1 MLQLFCIGAGA
12 VSADQFKD
20 LKNHWAK
27 GYIDILCQRN
37 IINGYSNG
45 TFAPNKSLT
54 KAEAAK
60 LICLSAEIQPSST
73 VDTNLT
79 DINMHWAK
87 KYIAVLPETPNK
99 NGQFQPNTQITRAEF
114 AQMVVGAMYVDTA
127 STDTS
132 ALRKR
137 FKDWASIPSE
147 SCCCWEKNGCPVFR
161 FCKSCALPIL
171 SGPFTLPTF
180 RR

>member
-87 KYIAVLPETPNK
+87 KYIAVLPETK
-99 NGQFQPNTQITRAEF
+99 SQGLFHQIHKQVT
-114 AQMVVGAMYVDTA
+114 
-127 STDTS
+127 
-132 ALRKR
+132 
-137 FKDWASIPSE
+137 
-147 SCCCWEKNGCPVFR
+147 
-161 FCKSCALPIL
+161 FC
-171 SGPFTLPTF
+171 
-180 RR
+180 